1 MAKQEDCKK
10 EDEVL
15 DMEWE
20 EHSLEACLAVLGL
33 EAWDMTEPMSVD
45 RLEDEEDW
53 LDGWMKTDEGKRILE
68 EPTKMNGEME
78 DIALEME
85 SREMDDSAMEQEPG
99 EVDYMTWLLEELRE
113 LRVEEDILEC
123 VRSMR
128 SMGNCD
134 DECQEDDC
142 NNANCSE
149 WHTGPGKVTAAKAL
163 PGWKSNQECEG
174 GSEPG
179 PGVFKQARVAQY
191 MK

>member
-1 MAKQEDCKK
+1 
-10 EDEVL
+10 
-15 DMEWE
+15 MEWE

-128 SMGNCD
+128 SMGNCETSARKMTATMQTVQSGTLD
-134 DECQEDDC
+134 KEKSLLPKHYLVGKASRSVRVVVSLGQGSS
-142 NNANCSE
+142 NK
-149 WHTGPGKVTAAKAL
+149 PG
-163 PGWKSNQECEG
+163 
-174 GSEPG
+174 
-179 PGVFKQARVAQY
+179 
-191 MK
+191 